1 MVGDICRRYDMAFF
15 DGLGRGRVV
24 GFLKKKKLKCG
35 ERSEQVS
42 LAVPFLLSAP

>member
-24 GFLKKKKLKCG
+24 GFFKKKLKCG

-42 LAVPFLLSAP
+42 LAVPFLLSVP

>member
-24 GFLKKKKLKCG
+24 GFFKKKIKMWRKIG
-35 ERSEQVS
+35 AS
-42 LAVPFLLSAP
+42 